1 MVSERLKKVILNEL
15 EIKEFNIV
23 DETTADQVPEWDSFN
38 HINIIIAVEK
48 EFGIKFK
55 STEILK
61 INNVGEL
68 QQLID
73 SKLGN
78 QS

>member
-15 EIKEFNIV
+15 EIKDFNLV
-23 DETTADQVPEWDSFN
+23 DGTTADQVPEWDSFN

-48 EFGIKFK
+48 EFAIKFR

-73 SKLGN
+73 SKLRN
-78 QS
+78 QP

>member
-1 MVSERLKKVILNEL
+1 MISGRLKKVILNEL
-15 EIKEFNIV
+15 ELKDFNIV

-38 HINIIIAVEK
+38 HINIILAVEK

-55 STEILK
+55 GAEILK

-73 SKLGN
+73 SKLEN
-78 QS
+78 R